1 MLQAKKYHGQRRA
14 LQLVSNNILFSF
26 RGKSNPKRLK
36 FITLSS
42 PKADRRLIRPETVE
56 DVARYSLD
64 DDEDGVELMETESGD
79 LNLVLEDTQTQ
90 QV

>member
-1 MLQAKKYHGQRRA
+1 M
-14 LQLVSNNILFSF
+14 
-26 RGKSNPKRLK
+26 K

-42 PKADRRLIRPETVE
+42 PKADRRLIRPEAVE
-56 DVARYSLD
+56 DSARDGID

-90 QV
+90 QVQQFNFNVKRLVLRSHLTLMRIRILEKKWISLL